1 MSETGAAPA
10 AEVPITR
17 IRATRGWRFL
27 DPGELWR
34 YRELVYF
41 FVWRDVKIR
50 YKQTVI
56 GAAWAVIQ
64 PFCVMVVFSIFL
76 GRLGGIGF
84 KDQSLPYPIAV
95 YSALVLWTYFSSSV
109 MQATHSL
116 VAHQQMI
123 SKVYFP
129 RIILPL
135 SSVVSGLVDFVIAFV
150 ILVGMMFYY
159 GISPAASMWAVPV
172 FVLMSMVT
180 AFGVGLWLSALN
192 VQYRD
197 VRYAVGFLIQLWLF
211 AIPVAYPIEL
221 VPERW
226 RALYGLNPM
235 VGVIEGFRS
244 AVLGRGLVWQP
255 FLGVSA
261 AMVVVVM
268 VTGIFYFR
276 KVERTFAD
284 VV

>member
-1 MSETGAAPA
+1 MNETGAAPA
-10 AEVPITR
+10 ADVPITR
-17 IRATRGWRFL
+17 ISATRGWRFL
-27 DPGELWR
+27 DLGELWR

-64 PFCVMVVFSIFL
+64 PLCIMVVFSIFL
-76 GRLGGIGF
+76 GKLGGIRFPGV
-84 KDQSLPYPIAV
+84 PYPV
-95 YSALVLWTYFSSSV
+95 GVFSGLVLWTYFSNSV
-109 MQATHSL
+109 TQATHSL
-116 VAHQQMI
+116 VAHQQMVT
-123 SKVYFP
+123 KVYFP
-129 RIILPL
+129 RIILPI
-135 SSVVSGLVDFVIAFV
+135 SSVISGLVDFVIAFV
-150 ILVGMMFYY
+150 VLVGMMLCYRFN
-159 GISPAASMWAVPV
+159 PTASMWAVPV
-172 FVLMSMVT
+172 FVLMSMMT

-211 AIPVAYPIEL
+211 ASPVAYSIEL

-226 RALYGLNPM
+226 KALYGLNPM
-235 VGVIEGFRS
+235 VGMIEGFRS
-244 AVLGRGLVWQP
+244 ALLGRGEVWQAS
-255 FLGVSA
+255 LAVSA
-261 AMVVVVM
+261 AMMVVIV